1 MTRTCLTLV
10 CPPAVEEKL
19 LDALLELVGHDSF
32 ATLRADFHGARGELA
47 IEEQVRG
54 RSPVLQ
60 VQVLMDAAEADV
72 LLDQLRPRFA
82 GAGLRYWTSPV
93 LTEGVIE

>member
-19 LDALLELVGHDSF
+19 LDTLLELVGHDSF
-32 ATLRADFHGARGELA
+32 ATLRADFHGGHGVLD

-54 RSPVLQ
+54 RSSVLQ
-60 VQVLMDAAEADV
+60 VQVLLDEAEAEA
-72 LLDQLRPRFA
+72 LLAHLRRRFT
-82 GAGLRYWTSPV
+82 GTGLRYWTSPV
-93 LTEGVIE
+93 LNEGVIE